1 MHGTPGAEQLTMPMN
16 PEQHFWFAAQR
27 QVTFAPILFV
37 AEHTF
42 PAAPRRLAA
51 SASEPNDPTML

>member
-1 MHGTPGAEQLTMPMN
+1 MHGALADEQLTMPIK
-16 PEQHFWFAAQR
+16 PEQHFWFAAHR

-37 AEHTF
+37 AEHIF

-51 SASEPNDPTML
+51 SASEPNDPTRL